1 MMTNNNRRH
10 PTRGEVASWINDAWN
25 KIPVSCIKNT
35 WIYVGHFFPGE
46 LGDPTNTQE
55 GEDVASITIPVI
67 IGVSHDDDG
76 GEDSGDEDEGV
87 KFQHE
92 EETENEP
99 LFRRRRYLRS
109 NLLEIED
116 EEPLFVMELTT
127 EEIDRA
133 RRFPN
138 GNRECDENE
147 DEDTGNITAL

>member
-1 MMTNNNRRH
+1 
-10 PTRGEVASWINDAWN
+10 
-25 KIPVSCIKNT
+25 
-35 WIYVGHFFPGE
+35 
-46 LGDPTNTQE
+46 
-55 GEDVASITIPVI
+55 VI
-67 IGVSHDDDG
+67 VGVSHDDDG

-99 LFRRRRYLRS
+99 LFRRGRHLRS
-109 NLLEIED
+109 NLLDIED

-138 GNRECDENE
+138 GNGECDEDSEE
-147 DEDTGNITAL
+147 DNIKDL